1 MTCKGGQTLSRAQN
15 DAGLALQAC
24 TGPRF
29 EAPVYQNAFGQA
41 VTTGGNCETA
51 QKGDACAGHAAR
63 SLRQAKA
70 RTMLRQSAGVLLAS
84 RSLLGGRAAVRL

>member
-1 MTCKGGQTLSRAQN
+1 MRRMTCKGGQTLSRAQN

-41 VTTGGNCETA
+41 VTTGGNCET
-51 QKGDACAGHAAR
+51 
-63 SLRQAKA
+63 
-70 RTMLRQSAGVLLAS
+70 V
-84 RSLLGGRAAVRL
+84 